1 MSHKLLYVGMALVCL
16 LGAQARSHASDSVD
30 PASVQQTADIT
41 VKGKV
46 VDTKGEPVV
55 GASVVAS
62 STNGVVTDLDGRY
75 SINVPGDAVLT
86 VSSIG
91 YTSVEVSVSFRAVI
105 DVTLTEDVEF
115 IDEVVVVGYGVQ
127 KKATLTGSISAV
139 NGDDL
144 KKVSTANMTNTLAG
158 KTAGVIANNRS
169 GEPGAD
175 DANILIR
182 GKGTLG
188 DTSPLIVVDGI
199 ADRSFARLNPED
211 IESISVLKDA
221 SAAIYGARAANGVIL
236 VTTKRGKEGKVTM
249 NYNGSYTMSQPTRV
263 PKMLDAYQYATY
275 VNEYDAQDR
284 HAQSGLTYTDEV
296 MQHYLKNDDP
306 VTYPNTDW
314 WNEVAKDWSSKTQH
328 SFSVSGGSDKVS
340 FYASAQYMYQDAL
353 YKNAAQN
360 YNQIQF
366 VSNIDA
372 KINKSIRFSLD
383 ILGRQENRNMGGR
396 STSDIYTYFLT
407 TFPGSAPYYPNG
419 LPRVGFDGVTNNAA
433 VMVTDAPGYSKNVS
447 NVLNLKPTLH
457 IDLGVVTPGLYAEG
471 YAAIDMDFSGS
482 NSLSRPFDLY
492 LYDSASGE
500 YLNRRSATGVISV
513 GNSSGNSTS
522 TTLNARIGYDR
533 IFNDVHNVSA
543 FVAYEQN
550 KYLYHYFNASRT
562 NYLSEAIPE
571 LFAGS
576 DQPEDKDNYGFS
588 VASARVNFFGRLN
601 YGYRDKYLLEATFR
615 YDGSMNFAK
624 GKRWGF
630 FPSVSAGCILSEEPF
645 WAPVSKGISFFKL
658 KASWGMMGNDSIP
671 SYQYMSQYMFDYSG
685 VTFGSGEATNQ
696 AKALYLARV
705 ANPDVT
711 WETAQTYNAGFVMN
725 FLKKFSLEGDFFY
738 SHRSDILCT
747 RNASVPSYSG
757 LILPDEN
764 IGIVNNHGVEF
775 VATYH
780 DSADD
785 WTWGVTGNFT
795 YAKNKVVY
803 MDEAENTPEWQKQEG
818 YPIDSQLLY
827 QALGIYQSQ
836 DEINGSATIDDN
848 VTPGDLQYLDK
859 DENNVITAN
868 DMIRINRTSTPKI
881 VYGFTLNA
889 GWKGLDFNAFF
900 QGQAMASTLFMP
912 TMNMVQEYYEGR
924 YVENDPST
932 HATAKYP
939 KALIKQ
945 TYCDTWN
952 GQYST
957 WWLRNSSF
965 LRLKSLE
972 IGYTLPKN
980 VVKKANIENLRI
992 YVNGTNLFTIDSF
1005 KVADPEVGS
1014 ITEYPLQRMV
1024 SFGVNLSF

>member
-1 MSHKLLYVGMALVCL
+1 MSHKLLYVGMIMFGL
-16 LGAQARSHASDSVD
+16 LGVHVNSFASVSVA
-30 PASVQQTADIT
+30 PASAQQQSNIT
-41 VKGKV
+41 VKGTV
-46 VDTKGEPVV
+46 VDSKGEPVV
-55 GASVVAS
+55 GASVLS
-62 STNGVVTDLDGRY
+62 GSTNGVVTDLDGKY

-86 VSSIG
+86 ISSIG
-91 YTSVEVSVSFRAVI
+91 YTTVEVPVNFRAVI
-105 DVTLTEDVEF
+105 DITLSEDVEF

-139 NGDDL
+139 NGDEL

-211 IESISVLKDA
+211 IESISILKDA

-236 VTTKRGKEGKVTM
+236 VTTKRGKSGKVTM

-275 VNEYDAQDR
+275 VNEYDAQSR

-306 VTYPNTDW
+306 VTYPNTNW
-314 WNEVAKDWSSKTQH
+314 WKEVAKNWSSKTQH
-328 SFSVSGGSDKVS
+328 SFSVTGGSEKVS
-340 FYASAQYMYQDAL
+340 FYTSAQYMYQDAL

-360 YNQIQF
+360 YNQFQF
-366 VSNIDA
+366 VANIDA
-372 KINKSIRFSLD
+372 HITDAIRFSLD
-383 ILGRQENRNMGGR
+383 ILGRQENRNQGGR

-433 VMVTDAPGYSKNVS
+433 VMVTDKPGYTKTVGNILTV
-447 NVLNLKPTLH
+447 KPTLH
-457 IDLGVVTPGLYAEG
+457 IDLDVITPGLYAEG
-471 YAAIDMDFSGS
+471 YAAVDMNFTNS

-492 LYDSASGE
+492 LYDAASGE
-500 YLNRRSATGVISV
+500 YMNRKSATGVISV
-513 GNSSGNSTS
+513 SNSSQNSTS

-533 IFNDVHNVSA
+533 IFNQAHNVSA

-550 KYLYHYFNASRT
+550 KYKLHYFDASRT

-576 DQPEDKDNYGFS
+576 DQPADKDNNGYS
-588 VASARVNFFGRLN
+588 IATSRVNFFGRVN
-601 YGYRDKYLLEATFR
+601 YGYKDKYLLEATFR
-615 YDGSMNFAK
+615 YDGSMNFAQ

-630 FPSVSAGCILSEEPF
+630 FPSVSAGWVLSQEPF
-645 WAPVSKGISFFKL
+645 WAPVADKISFFKL
-658 KASWGMMGNDSIP
+658 KASWGMMGNDNIDA
-671 SYQYMSQYMFDYSG
+671 YQYMAQYMFDSAG

-705 ANPDVT
+705 ANPNVT

-738 SHRSDILCT
+738 SHRSNILCT

-757 LILPDEN
+757 LVLPDEN
-764 IGIVNNHGVEF
+764 LGIVNNHGVELI
-775 VATYH
+775 ATYH
-780 DSADD
+780 DAIGD
-785 WTWGVTGNFT
+785 WNWGITGNFT

-803 MDEAENTPEWQKQEG
+803 MDEAVNTPEWQRQEG

-827 QALGIYQSQ
+827 QALGIYQTQ
-836 DEINGSATIDDN
+836 ADIDKSATIDDN

-859 DENNVITAN
+859 DGNDVITAN
-868 DMIRINRTSTPKI
+868 DRIRINRTATPKI

-889 GWKGLDFNAFF
+889 GWKGIDFNAFF
-900 QGQAMASTLFMP
+900 QGQALASTLFMP
-912 TMNMVQEYYEGR
+912 TMNMVEEYYNGR
-924 YVENDPST
+924 YVESDAST
-932 HATAKYP
+932 HASAKYP

-980 VVKKANIENLRI
+980 VVRKAKLENVRL

-1014 ITEYPLQRMV
+1014 LTEYPLQRMIN
-1024 SFGVNLSF
+1024 FGVNLSF